1 VLEERTI
8 LKEEETG
15 RSGLHKLMSEVE
27 TFRGISSD
35 VLPILTLFLFL
46 LYHHIASTSP
56 LYIPV
61 PLFMVLTLYLA

>member
-1 VLEERTI
+1 
-8 LKEEETG
+8 
-15 RSGLHKLMSEVE
+15 MSEVE

-46 LYHHIASTSP
+46 SYHHIASTSP